1 MTALSSE
8 LPARNTLAR
17 LDLRQLGLERRDLR
31 GWGGRSEVVQVVPAS
46 DEGEESDRKVRL
58 KSASDGG

>member
-31 GWGGRSEVVQVVPAS
+31 GWGGCSEVVQVVPAI
-46 DEGEESDRKVRL
+46 EQGEESD
-58 KSASDGG
+58 SQMGE